1 MAWRCATVRLGAP
14 SCPAATALGSDNRL
28 QCQTPGVISGAPF
41 GTLHGPESPRWQ
53 YVEPR
58 ASPHRGR
65 VARLPDASCQECPFQ
80 DPGPGLLVTG
90 VEVLDGAVVAR
101 LLFEE
106 PPALDVMM
114 ARLRET
120 GQKPEMVACTTPTDV
135 GAPALRVVDRG
146 AFTDRQWAALQAAA
160 ELGYFTGGPDGNTK
174 ALAKRLGCSP
184 ATANELLRK
193 ALAKL
198 AEGLRDPPRK
208 LGSLPFA
215 MTA

>member
-1 MAWRCATVRLGAP
+1 M
-14 SCPAATALGSDNRL
+14 
-28 QCQTPGVISGAPF
+28 PGVASGAPF
-41 GTLHGPESPRWQ
+41 GTLEGPESPTWQ
-53 YVEPR
+53 YIEPR
-58 ASPHRGR
+58 SSPHRGR
-65 VARLPDASCQECPFQ
+65 VARLPGASCVECPFQ
-80 DPGPGLLVTG
+80 DAAPGTVVAG
-90 VEVLDGAVVAR
+90 VQVVDGAVVAR

-106 PPALDVMM
+106 PAALDAMLV
-114 ARLRET
+114 RLRET
-120 GQKPEMVACTTPTDV
+120 GQNPEMVACTSPTDV
-135 GAPALRVVDRG
+135 GAPSLRVVDRG

-160 ELGYFTGGPDGNTK
+160 ELGYFTGGPDGSTK

-198 AEGLRDPPRK
+198 AEGLRDPPSR